1 MSSFLCLP
9 LFPSFSLGLFC
20 MSVSLPAC
28 PSVFF
33 SCLGVSYARLTF
45 ALKSSFCWSVHLSH
59 CSWTLCVCV
68 CVCVCV
74 WSVQPASLSLLG
86 SQTTAIDLDQKPVLL
101 FFLFFLSFVLCFSL
115 SGSVSLA
122 PCQSASHCL
131 CVGLVYPPPPISQLS
146 RISHIRETT
155 WLC

>member
-1 MSSFLCLP
+1 
-9 LFPSFSLGLFC
+9 

-59 CSWTLCVCV
+59 CSWTCVCV
-68 CVCVCV
+68 CVC
-74 WSVQPASLSLLG
+74 G
-86 SQTTAIDLDQKPVLL
+86 L
-101 FFLFFLSFVLCFSL
+101 FNLPFFLSWAVRQLRLTWIKNRFCILFFVFSFSVL
-115 SGSVSLA
+115 VYHGQSVWLPVSL
-122 PCQSASHCL
+122 PLTVSV
-131 CVGLVYPPPPISQLS
+131 CVLFTLSPPPPHTSQLS